1 MNARHNGEAG
11 RKIVS
16 SARGEEGRTASSPPP
31 PRRRRSNRL
40 GKIRKEIRTA
50 KAERQRSR
58 VGRRGAR
65 SRREM
70 GELEH
75 FPLVDTQRL

>member
-16 SARGEEGRTASSPPP
+16 SARGEEGRTASSP